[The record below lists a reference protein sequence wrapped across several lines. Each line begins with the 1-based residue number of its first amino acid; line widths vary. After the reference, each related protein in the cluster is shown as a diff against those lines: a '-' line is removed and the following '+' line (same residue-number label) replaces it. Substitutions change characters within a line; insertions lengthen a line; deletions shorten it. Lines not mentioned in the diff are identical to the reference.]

1 MHHLSKSGN
10 QVDNYDNLLSQPSQT
25 ENGVKH
31 KFSATVNPLLPLICN
46 IVYVTLLTTASL

>member
-10 QVDNYDNLLSQPSQT
+10 QVDNYDHLLSQPSQT